1 MAEPGEQKGEQT
13 MNDTITMTT
22 KQYEELIN
30 SMARFLAIKHYV
42 GAEDYLNPDILKRL
56 VGLEVKEEPAE

>member
-1 MAEPGEQKGEQT
+1 

-56 VGLEVKEEPAE
+56 VGLEVKEESAE

>member
-1 MAEPGEQKGEQT
+1 

-42 GAEDYLNPDILKRL
+42 ESENYINSDVIKRL

>member
-1 MAEPGEQKGEQT
+1 
-13 MNDTITMTT
+13 MNDTITMTV

-30 SMARFLAIKHYV
+30 NMARFLAIKYYMES
-42 GAEDYLNPDILKRL
+42 ATYADPDVIKRL